1 MIVQLRPYQQYFEDE
16 FFKCVKNGVRNVCIG
31 AFTGCGKTYMS
42 ASIAEKYL
50 NDGGIVIFIAPRIDL
65 VKQTVRSFDHLGRV
79 QIIQG
84 NRKFDNNGY
93 IYIASMQTLIKRTLL
108 FTPALIIHDERHF
121 AFYGKTGK
129 KILDKFPNAD
139 YLSLTATP
147 YTPKGFPLKGFDKI
161 IHYKTI
167 QWYIDNEY
175 LVDCECYAPVLPDLS
190 NIKTT
195 AGDYN
200 NKELDAVMNNSVMIG
215 NILEETVDRIR
226 GKKTLFFAVTIDHCE
241 EVAKQYGDAGFNAV
255 AYHSKLNDDIREKI
269 IEDFEN
275 GIIDILVSVSTLTM
289 GFDVPNVNCIIIAR
303 PTKSQNLYRQIVGR
317 GMRPFPGKDYCLLI
331 DCAGVI
337 KENGMPNEEVV
348 PKEKKRKPPKLMKCH
363 ECGNNAKQ
371 ISRSI
376 KKIKGVLNYVTT
388 WACKNNHTFETEK
401 EVGVTTC
408 PVCSLVIISGRAKF
422 EEQDNEYIVYTN
434 CDCGEKI
441 IIRTIPKIK
450 GKLEKI
456 ESNKIT
462 ILDLVNKIGK
472 LTSDDQ
478 REFINK
484 FVKYIFD
491 IIHPEMHQQCL
502 SSIYVSLSMRIPNKE
517 IESNLMQAVVD
528 SSLRKNKFKCL
539 SPKLI
544 RIAYKQT
551 KDPANII
558 HMHNSR
564 AVNPMGSAFTTKTI
578 NKLREFEDDFPNSKR
593 WLLKT
598 VKTRCKNI
606 QERKQKIASIFYF
619 FDMLREK
626 EEETTSS
633 ASDYGF

>member
-1 MIVQLRPYQQYFEDE
+1 MKLVPRGYQKHFVEE
-16 FFKCVKNGVRNVCIG
+16 FFKCIDSGMKNVCIG
-31 AFTGCGKTYMS
+31 AYTGVGKS
-42 ASIAEKYL
+42 FISSIISKRYIEKSQH
-50 NDGGIVIFIAPRIDL
+50 VIFIVPRIVL
-65 VKQTVRSFDHLGRV
+65 TEQTKKTYSHLGDV

-84 NRKFDNNGY
+84 SRKFTQDSL
-93 IYIASMQTLIKRTLL
+93 IYVATMQTLIRRELSFDPK
-108 FTPALIIHDERHF
+108 LIIIDEKHLGHL
-121 AFYGKTGK
+121 GKSHK
-129 KILDKFPNAD
+129 KLMEKFSTSD
-139 YLSLTATP
+139 FLSLTATP
-147 YTPKGFPLKGFDKI
+147 FSPKGIEFQNFDRI
-161 IHYKTI
+161 IKYKTI
-167 QWYIDNEY
+167 QWFIDNKY
-175 LVDCECYAPVLPDLS
+175 LVDCECYAPVLPDVS
-190 NIKTT
+190 KVKITG
-195 AGDYN
+195 GDYN
-200 NKELDAVMNNSVMIG
+200 ERELDSIMNSSFMID
-215 NILEETVDRIR
+215 NVVSETVKMIAD
-226 GKKTLFFAVTIDHCE
+226 KKVMFFGVTISHVE
-241 EVAKQYGDAGFNAV
+241 HVSEAYRDAGVSAC
-255 AYHSKLNDDIREKI
+255 AYHSKMSTDERNILLKKF
-269 IEDFEN
+269 EDGE
-275 GIIDILVSVSTLTM
+275 IKMLVSVSTLTV
-289 GFDVPNVNCIIIAR
+289 GFDQPDVDCLIIAR
-303 PTKSQNLYRQIVGR
+303 PSKSQSMYRQMLGR
-317 GMRPFPGKDYCLLI
+317 GMRGSKNKTTCLLI

-401 EVGVTTC
+401 EVGITTC
-408 PVCSLVIISGRAKF
+408 PVCSLVIISGKAKF
-422 EEQDNEYIVYTN
+422 EEQDSEYIVYTN

-441 IIRTIPKIK
+441 VIRTIPKIK

-462 ILDLVNKIGK
+462 VLDLVNKIGK
-472 LTSDDQ
+472 STNDDQ

-502 SSIYVSLSMRIPNKE
+502 SSIYVSLSMGIPNKE

-528 SSLRKNKFKCL
+528 SSLRTNQFKCL

-544 RIAYKQT
+544 RIAYQQT

-564 AVNPMGSAFTTKTI
+564 AVNPMGSAFATKTI
-578 NKLREFEDDFPNSKR
+578 NKLREFEEDFPNSKR
-593 WLLKT
+593 WLLKA

-626 EEETTSS
+626 EEQSIDNIS
-633 ASDYGF
+633 PF